1 MAAGETL
8 ASRREERRRKK
19 GRGEKRGEKERERE
33 REDFYVRFGGKVKV
47 DTHEFGGLRRQHV
60 RVLY

>member
-8 ASRREERRRKK
+8 VSRREKRRRKR
-19 GRGEKRGEKERERE
+19 GREEKERERE
-33 REDFYVRFGGKVKV
+33 RIFTCVFGGKVKV